1 LEICEEG
8 EIEDCEAALAGHVK
22 HGLSEFFVP
31 DVAETKR
38 LEMFEVLG
46 ELKTRQ
52 SAGLLLIS
60 WNEVDC
66 QVLNVAL
73 FVQMLIHSINVQ
85 PISRID
91 LAQL

>member
-1 LEICEEG
+1 M
-8 EIEDCEAALAGHVK
+8 AGHVK
-22 HGLSEFFVP
+22 HSLGEFFVP
-31 DVAETKR
+31 DVAEAKG
-38 LEMFEVLG
+38 LEVFEVLG

-73 FVQMLIHSINVQ
+73 FVQMLIHSINIQ
-85 PISRID
+85 PVRRID
-91 LAQL
+91 FAQL